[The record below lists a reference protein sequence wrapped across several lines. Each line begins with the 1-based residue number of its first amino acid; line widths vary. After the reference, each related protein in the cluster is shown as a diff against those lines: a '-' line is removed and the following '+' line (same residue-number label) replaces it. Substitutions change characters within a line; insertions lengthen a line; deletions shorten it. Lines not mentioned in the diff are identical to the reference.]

1 MKNWKH
7 GLFHGLIKGQSKIHG
22 VRLRKNVLGI
32 KGKEKG
38 ELFHGCKLFD
48 LGIIN
53 VALHW
58 TIGRPY
64 SLMFEIIF

>member
-1 MKNWKH
+1 MKC
-7 GLFHGLIKGQSKIHG
+7 LD
-22 VRLRKNVLGI
+22 VLG
-32 KGKEKG
+32 KRKG
-38 ELFHGCKLFD
+38 ELFHGCKLFG